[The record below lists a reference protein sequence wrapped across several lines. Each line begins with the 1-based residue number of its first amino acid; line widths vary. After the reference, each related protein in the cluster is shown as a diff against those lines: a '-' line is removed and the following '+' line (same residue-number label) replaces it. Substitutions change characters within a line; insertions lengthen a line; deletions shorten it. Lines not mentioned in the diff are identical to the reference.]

1 MSLKRIGLI
10 LWKEFRQ
17 FRRDRLLLPLVFMM
31 PILQLIMFGYVVSAD
46 ITNVRT
52 VVVDLDRTPMSR
64 ELTDWLSGS
73 GYFTI
78 VARPDDERAL
88 RPLIDAGTAQVAV
101 VIPEGTTRRFSE
113 GQRAEIGIVVDG
125 SDSRVSGV
133 AGGYASQIL
142 SAFSRQQS
150 GDAAEMLARA
160 PGFTTSV
167 RVLYNPSLKA
177 VNSMIPGLMAAILM
191 ISTMTVMSQA
201 VVRERESGTLE
212 QMFTTPITR
221 GEYIVGKMVP
231 YAIIASL
238 QISVVA
244 AVGRF
249 WFGVPF
255 NGSAWVVLLG
265 LLLFVFSTLGGGLLV
280 SLVSRTRQQAQ
291 QTVMFI
297 LLPFFVLS
305 GFLFPIEAM
314 PAAIVP
320 LTYFIPLRY
329 AVQVLRA
336 GWLKGSSVAE
346 LWVPMLALVAFSVV
360 IFSVAVLSFRKRLS
374 D

>member
-1 MSLKRIGLI
+1 MSFKRIGLI

-31 PILQLIMFGYVVSAD
+31 PIMQLIMFGYVVSAD
-46 ITNVRT
+46 ITDVKT
-52 VVVDLDRTPMSR
+52 AVVDLDRTPMSR
-64 ELTDWLSGS
+64 ELTDWLAGS
-73 GYFTI
+73 GYFEI

-88 RPLIDAGTAQVAV
+88 RPLIDAGDAQVAV
-101 VIPEGTTRRFSE
+101 VIPEGTSRRFSE

-125 SDSRVSGV
+125 SDSRVSAV
-133 AGGYASQIL
+133 AGGYAAQIL
-142 SAFSRQQS
+142 SAFSRQQVPE
-150 GDAAEMLARA
+150 AAEMLARA
-160 PGFTTSV
+160 PGFTTNV

-177 VNSMIPGLMAAILM
+177 VNSMIPGLMAAIMM

-221 GEYIVGKMVP
+221 GEYIIGKMTP
-231 YAIIASL
+231 YVIITSL
-238 QISVVA
+238 QIMVVA
-244 AVGRF
+244 AVGRL

-265 LLLFVFSTLGGGLLV
+265 LTLFVFSTLGGGLLV

-305 GFLFPIEAM
+305 GFIFPIEAM
-314 PAAIVP
+314 PPAIQP

-346 LWVPMLALVAFSVV
+346 LWIPLLAMVGFSVV
-360 IFSVAVLSFRKRLS
+360 IFAVALMSFRKRLS

>member
-46 ITNVRT
+46 ITDVKT

-73 GYFTI
+73 GYFKI

-101 VIPEGTTRRFSE
+101 VIPEGTSRRFSE

-336 GWLKGSSVAE
+336 GWLKGSSVTE
-346 LWVPMLALVAFSVV
+346 LWVPMLALVGFSVV
-360 IFSVAVLSFRKRLS
+360 IFSVALLSFRKRLS